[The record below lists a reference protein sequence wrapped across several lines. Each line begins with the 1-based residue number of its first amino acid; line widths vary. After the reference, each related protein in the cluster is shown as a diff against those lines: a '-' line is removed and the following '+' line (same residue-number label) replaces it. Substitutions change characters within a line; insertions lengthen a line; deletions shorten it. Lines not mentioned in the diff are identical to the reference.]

1 MKGGKTPETAKSVE
15 ELPVGETLETGWW
28 KLDPG
33 SRLGAVTTWENTFPL
48 DCLDR
53 PTLDDEPLF
62 RVDPVICP
70 GWRPEMATI
79 RSAIE
84 LGLYSPTKPV
94 ARSRECA
101 CGIFRGDCTYHRD

>member
-1 MKGGKTPETAKSVE
+1 MEGGKTPETARSME

-33 SRLGAVTTWENTFPL
+33 SRPGTTWKNAFPL
-48 DCLDR
+48 DCLNR

-62 RVDPVICP
+62 RLDEVF
-70 GWRPEMATI
+70 GWRGSPRMATI

>member
-1 MKGGKTPETAKSVE
+1 VE
-15 ELPVGETLETGWW
+15 ELPVGEPCETGWW

-33 SRLGAVTTWENTFPL
+33 STTWNIPYDFL
-48 DCLDR
+48 GR

-62 RVDPVICP
+62 RLDEVF
-70 GWRPEMATI
+70 GWRGLPRMATI